1 MTATA
6 NKPHADSMTETIT
19 PEVMPVKGKRGR
31 PKGRKETKPT
41 QVRRKV
47 SKVLDLRARGL
58 SISEIAKATDLGM
71 TRTKEILRE
80 FRPVFNSLDNVEQYQ
95 HVRRDLLSATELEL
109 LKSLNDSEKI
119 SKSTLNGAAYAF
131 KQVFDARRLE
141 SGQSTQNVQQS
152 VVTISL
158 TPGEY
163 TEST

>member
-1 MTATA
+1 MT
-6 NKPHADSMTETIT
+6 D
-19 PEVMPVKGKRGR
+19 EVLGPTRKRGR
-31 PKGRKETKPT
+31 PKGQKNSKPVE
-41 QVRRKV
+41 VRRKV

-58 SISEIAKATDLGM
+58 SISEIAKVTDLGM
-71 TRTKEILRE
+71 TRTKDILRE

-141 SGQSTQNVQQS
+141 SNLSTSNVASQTTVKMS
-152 VVTISL
+152 ISSDYN
-158 TPGEY
+158 EQ
-163 TEST
+163 